1 VLIFDFH
8 GNGKFKLCSFFIEGW
23 FVGCCW
29 SSFGRTAACELLSS
43 SFLGLLSSSLR
54 AHASLLLLAL
64 KGGKRMGRRERGAG
78 LVLWGNGAVQ
88 VCTILALVLTA
99 TGLSANIYICIS
111 LHIWKWVK
119 TRWFFHFFA
128 ILIKIP
134 SFYLKVLQK
143 RKNAKTCQNIR

>member
-43 SFLGLLSSSLR
+43 SFLEVMSSSLR

-64 KGGKRMGRRERGAG
+64 KGGKRMQRRERGAG

-88 VCTILALVLTA
+88 VCTIPASVLTA
-99 TGLSANIYICIS
+99 TSLSANIYIHTYIYVYI
-111 LHIWKWVK
+111 H
-119 TRWFFHFFA
+119 A
-128 ILIKIP
+128 
-134 SFYLKVLQK
+134 
-143 RKNAKTCQNIR
+143 